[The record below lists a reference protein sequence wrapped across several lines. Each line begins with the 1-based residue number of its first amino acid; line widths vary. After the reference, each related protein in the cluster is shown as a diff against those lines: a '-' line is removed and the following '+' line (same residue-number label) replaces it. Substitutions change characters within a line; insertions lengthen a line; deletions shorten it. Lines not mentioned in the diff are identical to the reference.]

1 MIYTIIFFF
10 FILSIFSISPNRN
23 SLLKKCQTEFIF
35 AVSLC
40 TILVISFMAGTND
53 SRADFAAYL
62 KFFQNSPYLFS
73 DNFFE
78 FAKSQHTEIG
88 YNYFQAL
95 AKTVCNSATVFFIL
109 FCFVSILFRYAFY
122 RNFVS
127 LADIGIAFFIFFS
140 HEFLRKD
147 CVQIRNGLAS
157 AIVLSSLI
165 FLYRGQR
172 FRFALMV
179 IFASCFQATAL
190 VALPLLVARTENS
203 RKYELFL
210 TLFFVFGIVFT
221 VLFPVKNLL
230 FVFEGMGLLPKTV
243 VNYLYWSEYSKS
255 MSLMN
260 PMLLKQVCIS
270 LWIFCKKKRLFFDN
284 KIFFL
289 SQIYLVSTV
298 YYLVFRDFE
307 ILAGRFGSLFYAV
320 EAPLLLSII
329 EKSGKNV
336 VVKKLF
342 LLAFYL
348 CFFFLNVLTYQD
360 TLGYHF
366 SFYWGAK

>member
-1 MIYTIIFFF
+1 M
-10 FILSIFSISPNRN
+10 SVFSVSSNKN
-23 SLLKKCQTEFIF
+23 SLKKKCQTEFIF

-40 TILVISFMAGTND
+40 TIFVISFLAGTND
-53 SRADFAAYL
+53 SRADFSAYL
-62 KFFQNSPYLFS
+62 EFFQKSPYLFS

-95 AKTVCNSATVFFIL
+95 AKNMFNSATVFFIL
-109 FCFVSILFRYAFY
+109 FCFTSLLFRYAFY
-122 RNFVS
+122 KKFLS
-127 LADIGIAFFIFFS
+127 LADIGIVFFVFFS

-147 CVQIRNGLAS
+147 CVQIRNGFAS
-157 AIVLSSLI
+157 AIILYSLI
-165 FLYRGQR
+165 FLYREQR

-179 IFASCFQATAL
+179 FFASCFQATAL
-190 VALPLLVARTENS
+190 VALPLLVARTNSS

-210 TLFFVFGIVFT
+210 NLFFVFGITFT
-221 VLFPVKNLL
+221 VLFPIKNLL
-230 FVFEGMGLLPKTV
+230 FAFEEIGLLPKRV

-260 PMLLKQVCIS
+260 PMLLKQVCVM
-270 LWIFCKKKRLFFDN
+270 LWIFYKKKKLFSDK

-329 EKSGKNV
+329 EKSGKNIV
-336 VVKKLF
+336 IKKLF
-342 LLAFYL
+342 LLAFYF

-366 SFYWGAK
+366 SFY